1 MKNEEIIKK
10 WQLLLDNY
18 KLLDAFLGD
27 MIGSLAPDK
36 ELLIATIKAL
46 KEQEHVNADKS

>member
-1 MKNEEIIKK
+1 MNNEELIKK

-18 KLLDAFLGD
+18 ELLDVFLGD
-27 MIGSLAPDK
+27 EIESIAPDK

-46 KEQEHVNADKS
+46 KGQEHE

>member
-1 MKNEEIIKK
+1 MSNEEIIKK

-18 KLLDAFLGD
+18 KLLDAFWGD
-27 MIGSLAPDK
+27 EIESIAPDK

-46 KEQEHVNADKS
+46 KEQENE